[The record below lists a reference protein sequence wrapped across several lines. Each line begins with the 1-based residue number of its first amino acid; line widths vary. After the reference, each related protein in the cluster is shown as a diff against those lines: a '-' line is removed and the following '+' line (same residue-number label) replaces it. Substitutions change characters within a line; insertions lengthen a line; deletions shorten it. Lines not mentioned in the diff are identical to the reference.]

1 MQNLSVEIYPN
12 HDPDNCTKSYQERRE
27 DTVLK
32 LAHFRRHKRKQL
44 KKLPGKTTN
53 YPFHKPDEK
62 QSPGKDVTKKIS
74 NVIDKTVNMAKSAK
88 TKKVRFQYFFQ

>member
-1 MQNLSVEIYPN
+1 M
-12 HDPDNCTKSYQERRE
+12 
-27 DTVLK
+27 LK
-32 LAHFRRHKRKQL
+32 LAHFRRHKRKTL

-53 YPFHKPDEK
+53 YPLHKPEEK

-88 TKKVRFQYFFQ
+88 TKKVRFQYFSQFPFSSHLPTDNTKSPRLLGCRIHYS